1 MSSALQGKTA
11 IVTGASSGIGAA
23 TSRSLAA
30 AGAQVMVVAR
40 REDRLAALVE
50 EIKNSGGSAIAIAGD
65 ITEAE
70 TCKTVIEQVLN
81 AWRKIDIL
89 VNNAGMMLLGPVLGA
104 PLEDW
109 DRMLELNLRAA
120 LTMTHAVVPH
130 MIERKSGDI
139 VNISS
144 VAGRTT
150 RAGSAVYNATKWGL
164 NAFTDALRQE
174 LAQQKT
180 GIRTTLIEPGAAD
193 TELRSHNT
201 PEIQHQQQ
209 TRFAGMTVL
218 QPDDVARTILFAVT
232 QPPHVSINEILIR
245 PTDQA

>member
-1 MSSALQGKTA
+1 MSFDLHGKTA
-11 IVTGASSGIGAA
+11 IVTGSSSGIGAA
-23 TSRSLAA
+23 TSRILAA
-30 AGAQVMVVAR
+30 AGTRVAAVAR
-40 REDRLAALVE
+40 REDLLNALAE
-50 EIKNSGGSAIAIAGD
+50 EIRQSGGEAVAVTGD
-65 ITEAE
+65 ITERE
-70 TCKTVIEQVLN
+70 TCEAIVKRASGE
-81 AWRKIDIL
+81 WGRIDIL
-89 VNNAGMMLLGPVLGA
+89 VNNAGLMLLGPVQGA

-130 MIERKSGDI
+130 MIGRKSGDI

-201 PEIQHQQQ
+201 PEIQQQQQ
-209 TRFAGMTVL
+209 TRFAGITVL
-218 QPDDVARTILFAVT
+218 QPEDVARAILYAVT
-232 QPPHVSINEILIR
+232 QPPHVSINEILMR

>member
-1 MSSALQGKTA
+1 MSFDLQGKTA
-11 IVTGASSGIGAA
+11 IVTGASSGIGEA
-23 TSRSLAA
+23 TSRALAA
-30 AGAQVMVVAR
+30 AGARVAAVAR
-40 REDRLAALVE
+40 RQDRLDTLVE
-50 EIKNSGGSAIAIAGD
+50 DIVKSGGDAIAVTGD
-65 ITEAE
+65 VTDRE
-70 TCKTVIEQVLN
+70 TCAAVVERVIQT
-81 AWRKIDIL
+81 WGRIDIL
-89 VNNAGMMLLGPVLGA
+89 VNNAGLMLLGPVLGA
-104 PLEDW
+104 SFEDW

-120 LTMTHAVVPH
+120 LTMTHNVVPH
-130 MIERKSGDI
+130 MIDRKSGDI

-164 NAFTDALRQE
+164 NAFTDTLRQE

-201 PEIQHQQQ
+201 PEIQQQQQ
-209 TRFAGMTVL
+209 TRFAGLTVL